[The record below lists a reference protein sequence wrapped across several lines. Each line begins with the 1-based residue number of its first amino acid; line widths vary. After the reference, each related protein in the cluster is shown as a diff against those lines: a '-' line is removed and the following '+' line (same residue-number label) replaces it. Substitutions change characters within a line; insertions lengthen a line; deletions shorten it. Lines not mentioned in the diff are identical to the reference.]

1 MDIILVQLLIA
12 GTLVLGV
19 TGTNLLTN
27 GDFEGPKLWPHW
39 RRSGCSWAISTT
51 EYRGGA
57 QSVSITGR
65 SAKWSGLG
73 KVLNISDGIAA
84 GKIYAFSGYIKLGN
98 LAPASS
104 YHKVEVVVRHKF
116 NDDSLQYVSVSVQPF
131 AQPGSWVEIGGDF
144 KLPNNIKE
152 IKIYIQIAEPEVNY
166 FFDDASLVEL
176 VPDMNWKA
184 TADNNIYNNR
194 KVNFDI
200 ITHKE
205 QGISLSDF
213 TIEVEQKRSE
223 FGHGTAVRA
232 SLWADPAYGFYRD
245 FVYNTLKSEWAV
257 IENALKW
264 RQMEW
269 TEGKLKFD
277 DANAT
282 IDDLL
287 SNGLSV
293 RGHNIVWGVDE
304 RIPNWVQAIMD
315 QEVMKAAIYKRLSS
329 TAKLTK
335 GRLVHWDVNNEV
347 LHGDFF
353 ERKTGNVDITMDMF
367 RNMSVA
373 DPNAKLF
380 INDYA
385 VLSSGTYTTA
395 ITNQAKAY
403 LAAGLPLHGIGVQ
416 NHLQS
421 SIIDITQLKYRLDKM
436 AEAGLPLWI
445 TEMSINETNVA
456 TKAYLIEDILNL
468 CFGHNAVKGVML
480 WGFWSEA
487 IWKPNAALAT
497 GIDSISLNEAGRR
510 YVNLVNTVWRTNW
523 SGALQ
528 TYTDKRYFKGDYS
541 IRVKKDGVTLKT
553 IEVNLPSKSELV
565 LTIGGT
571 NASPTIAVQI
581 N

>member
-1 MDIILVQLLIA
+1 MTKESSLIQRH
-12 GTLVLGV
+12 LFQQYQKDLS
-19 TGTNLLTN
+19 
-27 GDFEGPKLWPHW
+27 F
-39 RRSGCSWAISTT
+39 
-51 EYRGGA
+51 
-57 QSVSITGR
+57 R

-571 NASPTIAVQI
+571 NASPVIAVQI